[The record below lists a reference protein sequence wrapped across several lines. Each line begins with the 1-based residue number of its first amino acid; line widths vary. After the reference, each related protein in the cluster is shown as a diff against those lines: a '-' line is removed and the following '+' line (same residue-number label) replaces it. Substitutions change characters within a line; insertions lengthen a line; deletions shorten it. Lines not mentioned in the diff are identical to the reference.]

1 MTIYVKTVLGQN
13 PDLHM
18 VRTNQDVHIYLGTT
32 LPSNNTVVCKSSST
46 ELLFT
51 SQLEYWLFRLV
62 MNCMYWQTRLELSH
76 VKCLEK
82 VLKENHTWSEL
93 VGGLN

>member
-13 PDLHM
+13 PDLHI
-18 VRTNQDVHIYLGTT
+18 VRTNQDVHIYLRT

-51 SQLEYWLFRLV
+51 SQLEY
-62 MNCMYWQTRLELSH
+62 
-76 VKCLEK
+76 
-82 VLKENHTWSEL
+82 
-93 VGGLN
+93 

>member
-1 MTIYVKTVLGQN
+1 MTIYMKTVLGQN
-13 PDLHM
+13 PDLHI

-51 SQLEYWLFRLV
+51 SQLEF
-62 MNCMYWQTRLELSH
+62 
-76 VKCLEK
+76 
-82 VLKENHTWSEL
+82 
-93 VGGLN
+93 